1 MRFAAQQL
9 ARKQVTSG
17 RHYIMEG
24 SSQRLA
30 WQSVPELKELIK
42 EGYMVES
49 DQCFL
54 GLRAPKVVCVAKG
67 HGF

>member
-1 MRFAAQQL
+1 
-9 ARKQVTSG
+9 
-17 RHYIMEG
+17 MEG